1 MRLQRRQLIST
12 GAAAFAFA
20 GFARNVHAQS
30 AGEESYV
37 NQVEGYGPLK
47 ADPNGLLDLPEGF
60 TYQVISQSGETMDDG
75 LLVPGQP
82 DGMGCFAH
90 IIDSEGNNLYEEGR
104 AEYLKNRK

>member
-30 AGEESYV
+30 AGEETYV

-47 ADPNGLLDLPEGF
+47 TDPNGLLDLPEGF
-60 TYQVISQSGETMDDG
+60 SYQVISQSGETMDDG

-82 DGMGCFAH
+82 DGMGCFA
-90 IIDSEGNNLYEEGR
+90 LTPTTL
-104 AEYLKNRK
+104 A

>member
-30 AGEESYV
+30 AGEDTYL

-47 ADPNGLLDLPEGF
+47 ADPNGLLDLN
-60 TYQVISQSGETMDDG
+60 
-75 LLVPGQP
+75 
-82 DGMGCFAH
+82 A
-90 IIDSEGNNLYEEGR
+90 
-104 AEYLKNRK
+104 